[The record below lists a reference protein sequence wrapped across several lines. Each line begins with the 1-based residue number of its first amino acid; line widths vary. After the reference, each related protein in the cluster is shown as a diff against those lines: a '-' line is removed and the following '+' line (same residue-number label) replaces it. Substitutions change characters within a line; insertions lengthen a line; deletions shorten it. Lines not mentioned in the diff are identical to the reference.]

1 MTIRRRMTV
10 SFLLVL
16 MLTGLNL
23 VVFFWSSARR
33 QETVEELRRAS
44 ARQLVLSSIREDLND
59 VQKQITL
66 LSQILPEAAPT
77 GAGAADT
84 ARFAAQLDTIGRA
97 IRQLRDLSSSDE
109 RRRIET
115 FEGVFRDL
123 AASWRIYYE
132 NLGVRQSK
140 AITEL
145 VVRAEPLSQR
155 VMQELLPDLQRE
167 ERKLVEQ
174 AGEHFY
180 SVARVTAQIT
190 IVIFVLSAVVG
201 AAVAFQVSRYLVHRL
216 RQLEEGAALIGS
228 GNLEQEISIRSQDE
242 LGELARAF
250 NEMRNHLLD
259 ARTQLTQANQE
270 LERRHEELRAARD
283 VAESANRAK
292 SGFLA
297 NMSHELRTPMN
308 AIIGYSE
315 MLIEDAEGRDH
326 DASIPD
332 LKKIHAAGHHLL
344 SLINDILDLSKIEAG
359 RMDLYLEAFDV
370 SAMLHGVAT
379 TIQPLVEKNANTL
392 EVRCADDLGS
402 MRADL
407 TKVRQALF
415 NLLSNSSKF
424 TSAGHITLEATRD
437 GSPAWLSFRVSDSG
451 IGMTPEQLSRV
462 FDSFTQADAS
472 IAAKYGGTG
481 LGLTITR
488 KFCEMM
494 GGTIRAESE
503 PDKGTT
509 FTIRLPA
516 DVGDRPAAAASP
528 SGALVAAA
536 PPAANPAAPAPMTAL
551 VIDDDPVVRDLM
563 QNFLGREGYRVVA
576 AASGEEGLRLARE
589 VRPNAITLDVIMPGL
604 DGWSVL
610 TALKS
615 DPDLADTPVILL
627 TITDNKSMGYA
638 LGASECLTKPIERDR
653 LLAILEKHRRLSPAL
668 NR

>member
-1 MTIRRRMTV
+1 MTIRRRMTL

-16 MLTGLNL
+16 VLTGLNL

-59 VQKQITL
+59 VQKQVTL
-66 LSQILPEAAPT
+66 LSQILPEAEPGRT
-77 GAGAADT
+77 DT
-84 ARFAAQLDTIGRA
+84 ADLARFSARLDGIGRA
-97 IRQLRDLSSSDE
+97 IRELRDLATADE
-109 RRRIET
+109 RRRVEA
-115 FEGVFRDL
+115 FEGAFREL
-123 AASWRIYYE
+123 AASWRVYYE
-132 NLGVRQSK
+132 NLGVRQST

-145 VVRAEPLSQR
+145 VVRAEPLGQR
-155 VMQELLPDLQRE
+155 VMRELLPGLQRE
-167 ERKLVEQ
+167 ERRLVEE
-174 AGEHFY
+174 AGAKFY
-180 SVARVTAQIT
+180 SVARLTAQIT
-190 IVIFVLSAVVG
+190 VVIFVLSAIV
-201 AAVAFQVSRYLVHRL
+201 AAATAFQLSRSMVGRL
-216 RQLEEGAALIGS
+216 RLLEQGAALIGR
-228 GNLEQEISIRSQDE
+228 GNFEHEISIEGQDE
-242 LGELARAF
+242 LGELGRSF
-250 NEMRNHLLD
+250 NEMRDHLLT

-270 LERRHEELRAARD
+270 LERRHEELRVARD

-315 MLIEDAEGRDH
+315 MLIEDAEDRGQ

-332 LKKIHAAGHHLL
+332 LEKIHAAGHHLL
-344 SLINDILDLSKIEAG
+344 ALINDVLDLSKIEAG
-359 RMDLYLEAFDV
+359 RMDLYLETFDV
-370 SAMLHGVAT
+370 EAMVRGVAT
-379 TIQPLVEKNANTL
+379 TIHPLVEKNANHL
-392 EVRCADDLGS
+392 DVQCAPGLGT

-407 TKVRQALF
+407 TKVRQLLF

-424 TSAGHITLEATRD
+424 TSAGHIVLEATRE
-437 GSPAWLSFRVSDSG
+437 GAPSWMTFRVRDSG
-451 IGMTPEQLSRV
+451 IGMTQEQLARV

-494 GGTIRAESE
+494 GGTIAAESE
-503 PDKGTT
+503 PGKGTT
-509 FTIRLPA
+509 FTVRLPA
-516 DVGDRPAAAASP
+516 EVVERKAQSAEAVDQRGVFPVRSASSRPF
-528 SGALVAAA
+528 
-536 PPAANPAAPAPMTAL
+536 PMTVL
-551 VIDDDPVVRDLM
+551 VIDDDPVVRDLL
-563 QNFLGREGYRVVA
+563 QTFLGREGYRVVS
-576 AASGEEGLRLARE
+576 ASNGEDGLRLARE
-589 VRPNAITLDVIMPGL
+589 VRPNAITLDVIMPGV

-610 TALKS
+610 TSLKA

-653 LLAILEKHRRLSPAL
+653 LLAALEKHLKLTPAL
-668 NR
+668 NQ

>member
-1 MTIRRRMTV
+1 MTIRRRMTL

-16 MLTGLNL
+16 VLTGLNL
-23 VVFFWSSARR
+23 IVFFWSNAKR
-33 QETVEELRRAS
+33 QETVEALRRAS
-44 ARQLVLSSIREDLND
+44 ARQLVLSSVREDLND
-59 VQKQITL
+59 VQKQVTL
-66 LSQILPEAAPT
+66 LSQILPEADSGRTDSAEL
-77 GAGAADT
+77 G
-84 ARFAAQLDTIGRA
+84 RFAARLDGIDRSILG
-97 IRQLRDLSSSDE
+97 LRDLSTGDE
-109 RRRIET
+109 RARVEA
-115 FEGVFRDL
+115 FEQTYRDL
-123 AASWRIYYE
+123 SASWRIFYE

-145 VVRAEPLSQR
+145 VVRGEPLSQR
-155 VMQELLPDLQRE
+155 VMREMLPELQRE
-167 ERKLVEQ
+167 ERRLVEE
-174 AGEHFY
+174 AGANFY
-180 SVARVTAQIT
+180 TVARLTAQIT
-190 IVIFVLSAVVG
+190 IVIFVLSAVV
-201 AAVAFQVSRYLVHRL
+201 AAAIAFRISRYLVRRL
-216 RQLEEGAALIGS
+216 RQLEQGATLIGS
-228 GNLEQEISIRSQDE
+228 GNLEQEIFIESQDE
-242 LGELARAF
+242 LGELAKAF
-250 NEMRNHLLD
+250 NEMRNHLLN

-315 MLIEDAEGRDH
+315 MLIEDAQDRGEE
-326 DASIPD
+326 SMIPD
-332 LKKIHAAGHHLL
+332 LKKIHGAGHHLL

-359 RMDLYLEAFDV
+359 KMDLYLESFDV
-370 SAMLHGVAT
+370 AQMIQGVAT
-379 TIQPLVEKNANTL
+379 TIQPLVEKNANHL
-392 EVRCADDLGS
+392 DVRCATELGT

-407 TKVRQALF
+407 TKVRQMLF

-424 TSAGHITLEATRD
+424 TSGGFISLEVWRD
-437 GSPAWLSFRVSDSG
+437 AAPDVVVFRVRDSG
-451 IGMTPEQLSRV
+451 IGMAPEQVERV

-494 GGTIRAESE
+494 GGSITAESE
-503 PDKGTT
+503 PRRGTV

-516 DVGDRPAAAASP
+516 EVPERKTEAKAVPDAPGVQAVLSAS
-528 SGALVAAA
+528 SEQT
-536 PPAANPAAPAPMTAL
+536 PMTAL
-551 VIDDDPVVRDLM
+551 VIDDDPVVLDLM
-563 QNFLGREGYRVVA
+563 QTFLGREGYRVVS
-576 AASGEEGLRLARE
+576 ASTGEEGLRLARE

-653 LLAILEKHRRLSPAL
+653 LLATLEKHRKLTPAL
-668 NR
+668 NP

>member
-1 MTIRRRMTV
+1 MTIRRRMTL

-16 MLTGLNL
+16 VLTGLNL
-23 VVFFWSSARR
+23 IVFFWSNARR

-59 VQKQITL
+59 VQRQVTL
-66 LSQILPEAAPT
+66 LSQILPESAPS
-77 GAGAADT
+77 GAKAADT
-84 ARFAAQLDTIGRA
+84 TRFGAQLDAIGRD
-97 IRQLRDLSSSDE
+97 IGQLRDLSNVVE
-109 RRRIET
+109 RARVEE
-115 FEGVFRDL
+115 FDGVFKSL
-123 AASWRIYYE
+123 SASWRVFYE

-145 VVRAEPLSQR
+145 VVRAEPLSER
-155 VMQELLPDLQRE
+155 LVQELLPGLQRD
-167 ERKLVEQ
+167 ERHLVEQ
-174 AGEHFY
+174 ASEHFY

-190 IVIFVLSAVVG
+190 IVIFVVSAVV
-201 AAVAFQVSRYLVHRL
+201 AAAIAFRMSRYLVRRL
-216 RQLEEGAALIGS
+216 RQLEQGAALIGS
-228 GNLEQEISIRSQDE
+228 GDLDQEISIRSQDE

-259 ARTQLTQANQE
+259 ARTQVTQVNQE

-315 MLIEDAEGRDH
+315 MLIEDAEGRGQ
-326 DASIPD
+326 DASVPD

-359 RMDLYLEAFDV
+359 RMDLYLETFDV
-370 SAMLHGVAT
+370 EAMLHGVAT

-392 EVRCADDLGS
+392 EIRCGSDLGA
-402 MRADL
+402 MHADL

-424 TSAGHITLEATRD
+424 TSAGHITIEASRD
-437 GSPAWLSFRVSDSG
+437 GSPAWLSFRVCDSG

-462 FDSFTQADAS
+462 FESFTQADAS

-503 PDKGTT
+503 PGKGTT
-509 FTIRLPA
+509 FTVRLPA
-516 DVGDRPAAAASP
+516 DVRDRK
-528 SGALVAAA
+528 AAA
-536 PPAANPAAPAPMTAL
+536 PSDASVSGPAAPANPDPAVPAPMTAL

-563 QNFLGREGYRVVA
+563 QSFLGREGYRVVA
-576 AASGEEGLRLARE
+576 ASSGEEGLRLARE

-653 LLAILEKHRRLSPAL
+653 LLAILAKHRRLTPAL
-668 NR
+668 NP